1 MLKQNN
7 KANKQLHICKNIM
20 HLDLT
25 QLYTATSQLL
35 LATRF
40 SCFPPYSYSNAGR
53 QAEERKK
60 LKSEKERKKI

>member
-7 KANKQLHICKNIM
+7 KANKQLPICKNIM
-20 HLDLT
+20 DLDLT
-25 QLYTATSQLL
+25 QLYTTTSQLL
-35 LATRF
+35 LATSF

-60 LKSEKERKKI
+60 TEK